1 MNQTLEESK
10 KIWEER
16 MKMISNMI
24 RMVLDNKMSWEALE
38 SLLNDM
44 ASNPLKSKQV
54 NKILISELN
63 ALNSKFNNE
72 MIEIDINPID
82 NGAVTSESEKKGSLE
97 KEVQNDVDLNRSV
110 FENNQDF
117 AMNNLKRHEI
127 IHS

>member
-1 MNQTLEESK
+1 
-10 KIWEER
+10 